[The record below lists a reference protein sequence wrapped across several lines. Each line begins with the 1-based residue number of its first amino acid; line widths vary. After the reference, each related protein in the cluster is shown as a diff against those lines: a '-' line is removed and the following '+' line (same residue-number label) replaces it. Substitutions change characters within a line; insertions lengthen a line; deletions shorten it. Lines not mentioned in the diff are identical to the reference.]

1 MTTKD
6 KVTQEDMESSSKSAC
21 KGHAIGMTLGSTE
34 EHWYIEMYRKRKGF
48 SSGLLVKTLP
58 AMQET
63 QKMQVQSLG
72 QEDPWRRE
80 WEPTPVFLPG
90 KSHGQRSLVD

>member
-34 EHWYIEMYRKRKGF
+34 EH
-48 SSGLLVKTLP
+48 
-58 AMQET
+58 
-63 QKMQVQSLG
+63 
-72 QEDPWRRE
+72 
-80 WEPTPVFLPG
+80 
-90 KSHGQRSLVD
+90 